1 MPMLPRACSTDA
13 EVLPNGGVLQRRLHK
28 LKESPT
34 SGVQVQD
41 RLYDDFAG
49 LGLCRK
55 VPSRLCSWA
64 EIALQSLPQNVQAFQ
79 QGQIENLLARESS
92 GGLFAL
98 VSVFPAINADS
109 VLRPAA
115 RYH

>member
-1 MPMLPRACSTDA
+1 MAQ
-13 EVLPNGGVLQRRLHK
+13 QRRLHK

-79 QGQIENLLARESS
+79 QGQLENLLARENS

-98 VSVFPAINADS
+98 VSVFPAINVES
-109 VLRPAA
+109 MPHLAA
-115 RYH
+115 